1 MGVDRCSLQ
10 AWLSHKSRVLEESPT
25 MMADATT
32 ISTAAC
38 GINVAGEP
46 AVGQTDN
53 ERPSSPTYATASG
66 DSDSAAGGRPAVIA
80 AAQMHGTRGGETS
93 GGGRGHRA
101 VLASVGPSATRW
113 IIRLQC
119 HP

>member
-80 AAQMHGTRGGETS
+80 AAQMHGMRSEAA
-93 GGGRGHRA
+93 GGGRCHRA
-101 VLASVGPSATRW
+101 VLASVRSSATRR

-119 HP
+119 QR